1 MPFLMMM
8 KTVPVNT
15 NTIITDMF
23 STTYTG
29 ARLL

>member
-15 NTIITDMF
+15 STIIPDMF